1 MKQPDL
7 NGNASWKRR
16 YRAQSLLWATTAN
29 LNPDR
34 GLVCTNL
41 DGIFQLYAWDVPSGD
56 LRKLTDQPTGVTG
69 GLLAADGQYV
79 YYLHDEGGN
88 EIGHYWR
95 VPFAGGERQDITPDL
110 LPYNSFQISQS
121 FKGNLLGTRIADS
134 EGQKLIAFAPGATPR
149 QVYKGQDLFFGPSL
163 SYAGE
168 IGVIA
173 TTEGTGSVDTRL
185 AAIDLKQG
193 EPLADMWDG
202 EGTSHR
208 LGDFA
213 PRAGDFRLLS
223 TTSQSGYDRPLI
235 WNPKSGE
242 RFHLPVDDIP
252 GEITPLLWSR
262 DAQRVLLVQL
272 YEACTQLYLH
282 DLQSGTTT
290 PCRHP
295 EGVVGHW
302 PGAARYTADD
312 RILFT
317 WQDPAHPPRLLAL
330 DGRTGEDLGPVLA
343 AGDVPPGRPWQ
354 SVSFPSENGT
364 EIQAWLA
371 VPEGKGP
378 FPTVLHTHGG
388 PTAVMSA
395 YYSPESQAWL
405 DHGCAFFSI
414 NYHGSTTFG
423 KSFEKSILGL
433 LGELEVQDMASGYR
447 WLVAQEIAP
456 PDGVYLAGDSYGGYL
471 TLHALARRPNL
482 WAAGMAGIAIADW
495 ALLYEDQNE
504 TLRSYQRILFGGTPA
519 EKPEA
524 HAKSSPLTF
533 AQDIQ
538 APILVIQGS
547 NDTRC
552 PARQMKMFEERLRSL
567 GKPIEVHWFEAGHG
581 SLAQELQI
589 DHQELKLRFAYQ
601 TLRGT

>member
-1 MKQPDL
+1 
-7 NGNASWKRR
+7 
-16 YRAQSLLWATTAN
+16 
-29 LNPDR
+29 
-34 GLVCTNL
+34 
-41 DGIFQLYAWDVPSGD
+41 
-56 LRKLTDQPTGVTG
+56 
-69 GLLAADGQYV
+69 
-79 YYLHDEGGN
+79 
-88 EIGHYWR
+88 
-95 VPFAGGERQDITPDL
+95 
-110 LPYNSFQISQS
+110 
-121 FKGNLLGTRIADS
+121 
-134 EGQKLIAFAPGATPR
+134 
-149 QVYKGQDLFFGPSL
+149 
-163 SYAGE
+163 
-168 IGVIA
+168 
-173 TTEGTGSVDTRL
+173 
-185 AAIDLKQG
+185 
-193 EPLADMWDG
+193 
-202 EGTSHR
+202 
-208 LGDFA
+208 
-213 PRAGDFRLLS
+213 
-223 TTSQSGYDRPLI
+223 
-235 WNPKSGE
+235 
-242 RFHLPVDDIP
+242 
-252 GEITPLLWSR
+252 
-262 DAQRVLLVQL
+262 
-272 YEACTQLYLH
+272 
-282 DLQSGTTT
+282 
-290 PCRHP
+290 
-295 EGVVGHW
+295 
-302 PGAARYTADD
+302 
-312 RILFT
+312 
-317 WQDPAHPPRLLAL
+317 
-330 DGRTGEDLGPVLA
+330 
-343 AGDVPPGRPWQ
+343 
-354 SVSFPSENGT
+354 
-364 EIQAWLA
+364 
-371 VPEGKGP
+371 
-378 FPTVLHTHGG
+378 
-388 PTAVMSA
+388 MSA